1 MSDLASKSCECQKRF
16 ISHLMSHWTRG
27 TLSTASTSS
36 SLVTHFFPSSGSRTA
51 WSGSRPPGTWTRR
64 PSITSLDDIG
74 FPRAGGKRARDN
86 TRNINPLISTGTGL
100 RSFPHDS
107 QPRTV
112 TELSR
117 RIRNLGLSFPPL
129 AQLGYK
135 HYFRKC
141 DRTEIVYISRRILD
155 KVFTCSE
162 SEHIGV
168 EIPNLTG

>member
-1 MSDLASKSCECQKRF
+1 
-16 ISHLMSHWTRG
+16 MSHWTRG
-27 TLSTASTSS
+27 TLSTDSTSS
-36 SLVTHFFPSSGSRTA
+36 SLITHFFPSSGSRTA
-51 WSGSRPPGTWTRR
+51 WSGSRPPGT
-64 PSITSLDDIG
+64 PDIG

-117 RIRNLGLSFPPL
+117 RIRNLGLSFPRL

-135 HYFRKC
+135 PYFRKC